1 MTLEEIED
9 IKSVMQMPGFKLIM
23 KELDAIVENVKGNV
37 LSVTLDKDPAK
48 AQLDLYISRM
58 KFEGANA
65 TKLALQAK
73 LKAIKER

>member
-9 IKSVMQMPGFKLIM
+9 VKSVMQMPGFKLIM
-23 KELDAIVENVKGNV
+23 KELDVIVDRIQGSV
-37 LSVTLDKDPAK
+37 LSVPLDKDPAK
-48 AQLDLYISRM
+48 AQLELYISRM

-65 TKLALQAK
+65 TKLAFQQT